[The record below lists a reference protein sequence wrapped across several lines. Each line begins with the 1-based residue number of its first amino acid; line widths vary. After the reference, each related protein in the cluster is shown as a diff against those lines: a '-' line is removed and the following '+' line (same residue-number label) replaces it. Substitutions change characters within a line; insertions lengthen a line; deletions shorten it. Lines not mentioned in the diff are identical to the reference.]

1 MKDGKDTVEST
12 LEGLRRAIGMQALN
26 CTEEDYYVVNL
37 GGNAELTFRPCFG
50 MRGFLFISIL
60 KEKAEGYNAKKII
73 HSGSY

>member
-12 LEGLRRAIGMQALN
+12 LEGLRRAISRQALN

-50 MRGFLFISIL
+50 MRGFLF
-60 KEKAEGYNAKKII
+60 KI
-73 HSGSY
+73 